1 VAGESSDAVK
11 TATRE
16 RLRDSLKLH
25 EGLRLKPYKDSIGK
39 LTIGFGRNLDDN
51 GIRPNEAAYMLEGDI
66 DEAEQGLLINHPWAE
81 DIDQV
86 RLAVLTEMH
95 FNLGA
100 KRFAGF
106 KRMLAAAKAGN
117 VDQAAVEMLDSKW
130 FEQVGNRAL
139 TLAERYRT
147 GRWE

>member
-1 VAGESSDAVK
+1 VK

-86 RLAVLTEMH
+86 RLAALQPRGQTVRRLQADVGRGESGKRRSGRRR
-95 FNLGA
+95 NARQQVVRAGRESGA
-100 KRFAGF
+100 
-106 KRMLAAAKAGN
+106 
-117 VDQAAVEMLDSKW
+117 D
-130 FEQVGNRAL
+130 
-139 TLAERYRT
+139 T
-147 GRWE
+147 G